1 MDNGTASKDS
11 MSDDSN
17 DNSDDLEDAS
27 TEDVSFNPVT
37 MKDQLVFECLGMIV
51 LKLFYFG

>member
-37 MKDQLVFECLGMIV
+37 MKDQLVFE
-51 LKLFYFG
+51 